1 MIGHVIGWRM
11 SSECSDDGW
20 ARGEGRRRFWK
31 IVCGSA
37 MLHLCKLHRQ
47 KRSHR
52 DGSWSRGDV
61 SVRQQKVRSEE

>member
-20 ARGEGRRRFWK
+20 AGGEGRRRFWK

-47 KRSHR
+47 RG
-52 DGSWSRGDV
+52 GSTETDRGLGEM
-61 SVRQQKVRSEE
+61 SV